1 MSEGK
6 ERIVAEHPKAWVVR
20 MVEGRGLKVAEKTL
34 YWWSVHLERFL
45 KFCRSAGAESSEIPE
60 VAVRLFLESLP
71 VGGSAQEFAREQARM
86 ALDVFIGEMV
96 GWSWGEDR
104 YGRVGPKFRLKT
116 NSAGLT
122 TEDTVARRG
131 CWPKIEFMEWNR
143 HGSRTARRAIPTL
156 GFRWALPR
164 RGQSG
169 TRSLSAAPE
178 GGRKFTSRDL
188 LRR

>member
-20 MVEGRGLKVAEKTL
+20 MVEGRGMKVAEKTL

-122 TEDTVARRG
+122 TEDTGARRG

-143 HGSRTARRAIPTL
+143 QGSRTARRAIP

-178 GGRKFTSRDL
+178 GGRKFTSCDL